1 MAAGGRSHLP
11 SSIPN
16 WGETQM
22 EPLLR
27 EAPWN
32 RLWSF
37 WWDSCLVLLCIIR
50 SWRWNHPLWD
60 PILTHTRWPW
70 RSWAA
75 HFWSQGAPQRHLWPG
90 IRFWTP
96 RELTPET
103 TLSSRGDLCLMGRQ
117 TNTRKWCCSIRALS
131 NRQWGYNQQR
141 LGKSGAKCSR
151 RSMQLTKFPFPNS
164 WSNDV
169 KGYHRCD
176 VILLRAQV
184 EG

>member
-1 MAAGGRSHLP
+1 MRHHGTDCGHFDGIVVWYYYVLLDHGVET
-11 SSIPN
+11 IHF
-16 WGETQM
+16 ETQ
-22 EPLLR
+22 
-27 EAPWN
+27 
-32 RLWSF
+32 F
-37 WWDSCLVLLCIIR
+37 W
-50 SWRWNHPLWD
+50 
-60 PILTHTRWPW
+60 PILGDPEGVGQRI
-70 RSWAA
+70 
-75 HFWSQGAPQRHLWPG
+75 FWSQGAPQRHLWPG

-131 NRQWGYNQQR
+131 NKQWGYNQQR